1 MFHLQYVE
9 PYCGFKVWVLILLLQ
24 VTALNL
30 NYSDN
35 GLFGI
40 YTACD
45 GSASGKVGPVV
56 LLAIPGYF

>member
-1 MFHLQYVE
+1 M
-9 PYCGFKVWVLILLLQ
+9 LLQ

-40 YTACD
+40 YTVCD
-45 GSASGKVGPVV
+45 GSAAGKVVLVICDHSVV
-56 LLAIPGYF
+56 LHFIHVATQVGNEGV